1 MYSTPHVKPD
11 NVPSTNSGDKVPRSS
26 YYVNQQMNTANNPS
40 NYVNLPDNKID
51 GYAKLQQ
58 IDLSKSNY
66 EQLKA

>member
-1 MYSTPHVKPD
+1 MYSTPHVIPE
-11 NVPSTNSGDKVPRSS
+11 NVGSTNSGDKVPRSS
-26 YYVNQQMNTANNPS
+26 HYVNQQMNTANNPS
-40 NYVNLPDNKID
+40 NYINLPDNKID